1 MSAVNDLTSAGELV
15 ESISKLQLVSIN
27 QLQVYFGKNN
37 LLQIYESGAL
47 YDCTIRVGR
56 DKDLNFKVCMVS
68 QSNYFLSFYIATIFA
83 CKNNNVCNCIHTPEN
98 PHRMYPQT
106 LPSINKSLINAF
118 MKSL

>member
-37 LLQIYESGAL
+37 LLQIYESSAL

-56 DKDLNFKVCMVS
+56 DKDLNYKVCMV
-68 QSNYFLSFYIATIFA
+68 LSFYISTIFA
-83 CKNNNVCNCIHTPEN
+83 CKNNSVIVYILQKIHIECIHKLY
-98 PHRMYPQT
+98 HQ
-106 LPSINKSLINAF
+106 SIKLIIV
-118 MKSL
+118 